1 MSSSSGKGHRKP
13 RSKSQD
19 GSTTTLTR
27 ESASTLQQKGKK
39 TRSKSHDD
47 AIASSGV
54 RKMKRNGS
62 LKKSSSGL
70 GSGGLSLEDGLSKV
84 AVKSSLLR
92 KDLGRGGADDDDD
105 TFCGTGT
112 VDGEVKRGKLHMKN
126 NKSSRPNP
134 FGGARADP
142 FAGKSAF
149 GGRRDD
155 SDSEEDDEVD
165 FFAGA
170 SNPFKDLKKKNA
182 SRRTAL

>member
-1 MSSSSGKGHRKP
+1 M
-13 RSKSQD
+13 
-19 GSTTTLTR
+19 
-27 ESASTLQQKGKK
+27 
-39 TRSKSHDD
+39 RSKSHDD
-47 AIASSGV
+47 AMASSGL
-54 RKMKRNGS
+54 RKMKRSGS
-62 LKKSSSGL
+62 IKKSSTGPGSG
-70 GSGGLSLEDGLSKV
+70 GGLSLEDGLSKV

-92 KDLGRGGADDDDD
+92 KDLGREGQADDDDD

-126 NKSSRPNP
+126 NKVSRPNP

-149 GGRRDD
+149 GGRGYDD
-155 SDSEEDDEVD
+155 DDSEEDDEVD